1 MITIL
6 WPEMSYNRYD
16 TSLYDRLLNEENNPD
31 KDYENEL
38 IKDEV
43 DESN

>member
-6 WPEMSYNRYD
+6 WPEMSYNKYD
-16 TSLYDRLLNEENNPD
+16 TSLYNGLLNEENNSE